1 MSATLGPGGVTAP
14 TDDDFIDGFRR
25 PVTQGNWVRDMNPI
39 SVFLILGSLPLIA
52 VAVSGII
59 VPSIV
64 CVAVVLIALVGG
76 VGRSFIVTY
85 FKLWIAIG
93 LLLFLL
99 RSAFFKGGHVLF
111 TIGKISVTTEGLMDG
126 LSFSLLVMA
135 VSGAVA
141 LYFALVPIKYLTLAL
156 ELKGVTP
163 RATYVLLA
171 AFQAI
176 TDLGKNAR
184 VIMDAQ
190 KSRGIETEGSIVQ
203 RVRAFVPVL
212 APVFLSAMAATE
224 EKAIALDARAF
235 NSREVHSH
243 LVSLRATPM
252 WEIVLVAVA
261 LAGAILACAGAVLS
275 WY

>member
-1 MSATLGPGGVTAP
+1 MSANLGPRGRNVP

-25 PVTQGNWVRDMNPI
+25 PMTQGNWVRDMNPI
-39 SVFLILGSLPLIA
+39 SIFLILGSLPLIA

-59 VPSIV
+59 APSIV
-64 CVAVVLIALVGG
+64 CVAFVLIALVGR
-76 VGRSFIVTY
+76 VGMSFIATY
-85 FKLWIAIG
+85 FKLWIAVG
-93 LLLFLL
+93 LLLFVL
-99 RSAFFKGGHVLF
+99 RSAFFEGGHVLF
-111 TIGKISVTTEGLMDG
+111 TVGKITVSTEGLMDG
-126 LSFSLLVMA
+126 LRFSLLVMA
-135 VSGAVA
+135 VSGAVT

-163 RATYVLLA
+163 RATYVLVA

-190 KSRGIETEGSIVQ
+190 KSRGIETEGNVVQ
-203 RVRAFVPVL
+203 RVKAFVPVL

-235 NSREVHSH
+235 NSRKAHSH
-243 LVSLRATPM
+243 LVSLRPTPA
-252 WEIVLVAVA
+252 WEIVLVLVA
-261 LAGAILACAGAVLS
+261 LFGAVVACAGAILS
-275 WY
+275 WH

>member
-1 MSATLGPGGVTAP
+1 MSDTLGSGDSVAR
-14 TDDDFIDGFRR
+14 TDDEFIDSFRQ
-25 PVTQGNWVRDMNPI
+25 PMTQGNWVRDMNPL
-39 SVFLILGSLPLIA
+39 SVFLILGALPLIA
-52 VAVSGII
+52 VAVSGILA
-59 VPSIV
+59 PSII
-64 CVAVVLIALVGG
+64 CVTLVLIAFVGG
-76 VGRSFIVTY
+76 VGRSFTVTY

-93 LLLFLL
+93 LLLFVL
-99 RSAFFKGGHVLF
+99 RSAFFEGGNVLF
-111 TIGKISVTTEGLMDG
+111 TVGKITVSTEGLMDG
-126 LSFSLLVMA
+126 LRFSLLVMA
-135 VSGAVA
+135 FSGAVT

-156 ELKGVTP
+156 ELKGVSP

-190 KSRGIETEGSIVQ
+190 KSRGIETEGNIIQ
-203 RVRAFVPVL
+203 RVKAFVPVL

-235 NSREVHSH
+235 NSREAHSH
-243 LVSLRATPM
+243 LVSLRATPA
-252 WEIVLVAVA
+252 WEIVLVVFS
-261 LAGAILACAGAVLS
+261 LLGVVVACAVAVLS

>member
-1 MSATLGPGGVTAP
+1 MSTTLGPGGAAAP
-14 TDDDFIDGFRR
+14 PDDDFIEGFRR
-25 PVTQGNWVRDMNPI
+25 PMTQGNWVRDMNPI

-59 VPSIV
+59 APSIV
-64 CVAVVLIALVGG
+64 CVAFVLIALVGR
-76 VGRSFIVTY
+76 VGMSFIATY
-85 FKLWIAIG
+85 FKLWIAVG
-93 LLLFLL
+93 LLLFVL
-99 RSAFFKGGHVLF
+99 RSAFFEGGHVLF
-111 TIGKISVTTEGLMDG
+111 TVGKITVSTEGLMDG
-126 LSFSLLVMA
+126 LRFSLLVMA
-135 VSGAVA
+135 VSGAVT

-190 KSRGIETEGSIVQ
+190 KSRGIETEGNVVQ
-203 RVRAFVPVL
+203 RVKAFVPVL

-235 NSREVHSH
+235 NSRKAHSH
-243 LVSLRATPM
+243 LVSLRPTPA
-252 WEIVLVAVA
+252 WEIVLVLVA
-261 LAGAILACAGAVLS
+261 LFGAVVACAGAILS

>member
-1 MSATLGPGGVTAP
+1 MSANQGPRCGNAL
-14 TDDDFIDGFRR
+14 TDDDFIDDFRR
-25 PVTQGNWVRDMNPI
+25 PMTQGNWVRDMNPI

-59 VPSIV
+59 APSII
-64 CVAVVLIALVGG
+64 CVAVVLIAFVGG
-76 VGRSFIVTY
+76 VGRSFTVTY

-93 LLLFLL
+93 LLLFVL
-99 RSAFFKGGHVLF
+99 RSAFFEGGNVLF
-111 TIGKISVTTEGLMDG
+111 TVGKIAVSTEGLMDG
-126 LSFSLLVMA
+126 LRFSLIVMA
-135 VSGAVA
+135 FSGAVT

-156 ELKGVTP
+156 ELKGVSP

-190 KSRGIETEGSIVQ
+190 KSRGIETEGNIFQ

-235 NSREVHSH
+235 NSREAHSH
-243 LVSLRATPM
+243 LVSLRGTPA
-252 WEIVLVAVA
+252 WEIVLVGVSLLGVVVA
-261 LAGAILACAGAVLS
+261 CTVAVLS

>member
-1 MSATLGPGGVTAP
+1 MSATSGRAGPAAR
-14 TDDDFIDGFRR
+14 TDEDFVAGFRR
-25 PVTQGNWVRDMNPI
+25 PAARGNWVRDMNPI
-39 SVFLILGSLPLIA
+39 SVFLILGSLAVIA
-52 VAVSGII
+52 VALSGI
-59 VPSIV
+59 VAPLGV
-64 CVAVVLIALVGG
+64 CAAFVLIAFVGG
-76 VGRSFIVTY
+76 VGRAFVASFFRLFV
-85 FKLWIAIG
+85 AVG
-93 LLLFLL
+93 LLLFVL
-99 RSAFFKGGHVLF
+99 RSAFAGGSPVLF
-111 TIGKISVTTEGLMDG
+111 TVGAIAVSTEGLMEG
-126 LSFSLLVMA
+126 LRFALVVMA
-135 VSGAVA
+135 ISGVIT
-141 LYFALVPIKYLTLAL
+141 LYFALVPIKYSMLAL

-235 NSREVHSH
+235 NSRVAHSH
-243 LVSLRATPM
+243 LVTLRASPV
-252 WEIVLVAVA
+252 WEVVLVTIALLGAVV
-261 LAGAILACAGAVLS
+261 ACAGAVLP

>member
-1 MSATLGPGGVTAP
+1 MSADLAPGGASAP

-25 PVTQGNWVRDMNPI
+25 PMTQGNWVRDMNPI
-39 SVFLILGSLPLIA
+39 SVFLILGTLPLIA

-59 VPSIV
+59 APSIV
-64 CVAVVLIALVGG
+64 CVAVVLIALFGG
-76 VGRSFIVTY
+76 VGRSFTVTY

-93 LLLFLL
+93 LLLFVL
-99 RSAFFKGGHVLF
+99 RSAFFEGGNALF
-111 TIGKISVTTEGLMDG
+111 TVGKIAVSSEGLMDG
-126 LSFSLLVMA
+126 LRFSLLVMA
-135 VSGAVA
+135 FSGAVT
-141 LYFALVPIKYLTLAL
+141 LYFALIPIKYLTIAL

-190 KSRGIETEGSIVQ
+190 KSRGIETEGNILQ

-235 NSREVHSH
+235 NSREAHSH
-243 LVSLRATPM
+243 LVRLRATPA
-252 WEIVLVAVA
+252 WEIVLVGASLLGAVV
-261 LAGAILACAGAVLS
+261 ACTVAVLS